1 MKHRSDCPISC
12 LLDHVGDKWSL
23 LIIRDIALYGKQSYK
38 ALQQSNEKIAT
49 NILAAR
55 LETLESSGLIS
66 KHADPDDKRKKRYVL
81 TPAGKDLIPVLV
93 EMILWS
99 DQYESAAAA
108 PAELV
113 QRAKQDR
120 ASLIRDLQTL
130 S

>member
-1 MKHRSDCPISC
+1 
-12 LLDHVGDKWSL
+12 
-23 LIIRDIALYGKQSYK
+23 
-38 ALQQSNEKIAT
+38 LQQSNEKIAT